1 MYSYYGVDFFKTLTR
16 VKFMSTLA
24 QIKLERLKAQT
35 EREIITNEILKGTLV
50 RWDDVKAVFGERI
63 ADARNQILR
72 LPSMYADRLT
82 REEVEQFRK
91 VVYEALTQ
99 AADAQPESRSLKQ
112 LRKIQNEI

>member
-1 MYSYYGVDFFKTLTR
+1 MP
-16 VKFMSTLA
+16 TLA

-72 LPSMYADRLT
+72 LPSMYADRLS
-82 REEVEQFRK
+82 REEIEQFRK
-91 VVYEALTQ
+91 VVYEALRQ
-99 AADAQPESRSLKQ
+99 AADAQPVDTKSRSLKQ